1 MIPFLRVWLTK
12 FVAKLRRKGQRVR
25 DSAKAE
31 ECARTGR
38 METWTRYKAPKA
50 PATCL
55 EGQYDRTL
63 WSGQLRQHFSSVY
76 TDNSPATAT

>member
-1 MIPFLRVWLTK
+1 MIPTLRLWLTK
-12 FVAKLRRKGQRVR
+12 FVAKLRRKGQVVR
-25 DSAKAE
+25 DFAKAE

-38 METWTRYKAPKA
+38 MESWTRYKAPRA

-55 EGQYDRTL
+55 EGQEDRTL

-76 TDNSPATAT
+76 SDNSPTAAT